1 MNRRVTMSRITVYT
15 KPNCVQCT
23 ATFKALDKVIW
34 A

>member
-1 MNRRVTMSRITVYT
+1 MDTNVTVYT